1 MPTYTETLTNQE
13 YVPNVVVRIM
23 GDYFAIRQPDS
34 GLVIPNSNIGTLRS
48 LNLNPTQID
57 PFNATTSVNSNSVSI
72 LDVGSVVTQKFATNP
87 QIFQGEL
94 CEIWLG
100 RSFVDMDFSDYLKIP
115 DTYISKVSKQD
126 NSYNF
131 STKEAKDRLTT
142 GAFNTQAKLG
152 ASILPATTV
161 ITVQD
166 ASLLPTSGLFKV
178 NDEFISY
185 TGIIGNNLQNCIRGE
200 QGSVPD
206 SHEIGDNIFIAELLQ
221 GNPITLLLQLLI
233 SSGGGGL
240 YDVLDDGAGISET
253 LIDIEEFEYVR
264 DEYFSTD
271 TFKFILS
278 NLDSLRKFIE
288 TEILYARGIR
298 LRSNNNGKIGLA
310 VLDRPTLNIDAPNL
324 DHSNITKIPQYDV
337 DDTKIYNEL
346 RIEWN
351 YNDSS
356 GKYQNLST
364 YTDQNNQT
372 SSFTTTSSFNNYT
385 SSINAFTQ
393 SINTVS

>member
-166 ASLLPTSGLFKV
+166 ASCYLLLVCSRSMMNSFHTQESLETTCKTASGVNKVLFQTVMKLV
-178 NDEFISY
+178 TIY
-185 TGIIGNNLQNCIRGE
+185 LLQNFCKG
-200 QGSVPD
+200 
-206 SHEIGDNIFIAELLQ
+206 
-221 GNPITLLLQLLI
+221 
-233 SSGGGGL
+233 
-240 YDVLDDGAGISET
+240 
-253 LIDIEEFEYVR
+253 
-264 DEYFSTD
+264 
-271 TFKFILS
+271 
-278 NLDSLRKFIE
+278 
-288 TEILYARGIR
+288 
-298 LRSNNNGKIGLA
+298 
-310 VLDRPTLNIDAPNL
+310 
-324 DHSNITKIPQYDV
+324 
-337 DDTKIYNEL
+337 
-346 RIEWN
+346 
-351 YNDSS
+351 
-356 GKYQNLST
+356 
-364 YTDQNNQT
+364 
-372 SSFTTTSSFNNYT
+372 
-385 SSINAFTQ
+385 TQ
-393 SINTVS
+393 SRCFCSF